1 MNRAY
6 EEELLRA
13 EMGVRYPGFRP
24 RKIRNEERWNG
35 ILIYVRAVNAERGR
49 GPSIR
54 ELSRELGIS
63 SLSTVEGYVERML
76 RAGWLYRTE
85 DKHGWL
91 YAGRPAVD
99 RVTGGVRND

>member
-1 MNRAY
+1 MQTMNRAY
-6 EEELLRA
+6 EEEPLRA
-13 EMGVRYPGFRP
+13 EVRYPGFRP

-35 ILIYVRAVNAERGR
+35 ILVYVRAVNAERGR
-49 GPSIR
+49 GPSVR

-63 SLSTVEGYVERML
+63 SLSTVEGYIERMV

-91 YAGRPAVD
+91 YAGAGHVA
-99 RVTGGVRND
+99 GGVRND